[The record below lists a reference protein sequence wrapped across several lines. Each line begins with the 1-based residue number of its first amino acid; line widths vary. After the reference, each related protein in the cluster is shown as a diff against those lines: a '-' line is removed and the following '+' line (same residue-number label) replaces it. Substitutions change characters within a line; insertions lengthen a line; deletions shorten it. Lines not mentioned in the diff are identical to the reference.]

1 MSFQN
6 LRIVFNSV
14 ISIYIYFFNSHKF
27 TKLKTL
33 QSVIMKE
40 CDAAVGPFST
50 RFMNI
55 PTADEINNELS
66 TAFSR
71 KVHCSEDEDLV
82 ILIGDGGYSYL
93 NAVHMSTSE
102 SAVNWSGQKKTHL
115 RKYMTICT
123 RLG

>member
-1 MSFQN
+1 MFSIKSY
-6 LRIVFNSV
+6 IV
-14 ISIYIYFFNSHKF
+14 YFHSY
-27 TKLKTL
+27 TITLLKTL
-33 QSVIMKE
+33 RSVIMKE

-50 RFMNI
+50 RFTQI

-66 TAFSR
+66 TAYSR
-71 KVHCSEDEDLV
+71 KIHCSEEEDLV
-82 ILIGDGGYSYL
+82 ILIADGGYSYL

-115 RKYMTICT
+115 RKYMTVCT

>member
-1 MSFQN
+1 MFSIQSF
-6 LRIVFNSV
+6 IFN
-14 ISIYIYFFNSHKF
+14 FHSHTF

-71 KVHCSEDEDLV
+71 KIHCSEEEDLV
-82 ILIGDGGYSYL
+82 ILIADGGYSYL
-93 NAVHMSTSE
+93 NAVHMSSSE